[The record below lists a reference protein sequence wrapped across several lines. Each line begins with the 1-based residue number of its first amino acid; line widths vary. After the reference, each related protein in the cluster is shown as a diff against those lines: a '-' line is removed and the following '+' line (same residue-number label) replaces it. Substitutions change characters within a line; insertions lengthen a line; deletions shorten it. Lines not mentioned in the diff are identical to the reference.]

1 MAFLLTTPR
10 FGDLIW
16 LSLQKGLDRFVTKLL
31 LIQSETLEKILTL
44 ILWPLLKSL
53 RSGLTTLWTKF
64 FGQFLHQFD
73 IYLYNRRFLDSNT

>member
-31 LIQSETLEKILTL
+31 LIQLETLEKVLTL
-44 ILWPLLKSL
+44 ILWPLLESL
-53 RSGLTTLWTKF
+53 GSGLTTLWTKF
-64 FGQFLHQFD
+64 FWSIF
-73 IYLYNRRFLDSNT
+73 TPV

>member
-31 LIQSETLEKILTL
+31 LIQLETLEKV
-44 ILWPLLKSL
+44 
-53 RSGLTTLWTKF
+53 
-64 FGQFLHQFD
+64 
-73 IYLYNRRFLDSNT
+73 